1 MWANNLRI
9 LGVVLGT
16 LALYTLIANKIPQ
29 VQSEVPQALTLGAN
43 VTPEQLVSA
52 GDQLYHGAGGCTAC
66 HGLGTRA
73 PNLLTDEK
81 GQGPIGARCGKREAG
96 KDCKAY
102 LHESLESPR
111 AYVVAGYE
119 PIMPEMGRILSPQQL
134 WALVAFLES
143 NGGTVDVS
151 ASDIP
156 AASGPAASRAN
167 SGAAGAPTAAG
178 IASGSTTSTPSTS
191 STPSAGIAGGSTDPM
206 TIIRGAGCTGCHKI
220 NGEGG
225 AIGPDLTHVGSR
237 LSANLIRESIL
248 LPDAKVAKGFEKFK
262 GIMPKTFGN
271 QLTAAQFEALVQF
284 LSGHK

>member
-1 MWANNLRI
+1 MWATNLRI
-9 LGVVLGT
+9 IGVVLGT

-29 VQSEVPQALTLGAN
+29 VQSDVPRALTLGAN

-102 LHESLESPR
+102 LHESLASPR

-156 AASGPAASRAN
+156 S
-167 SGAAGAPTAAG
+167 
-178 IASGSTTSTPSTS
+178 STT

-237 LSANLIRESIL
+237 LSTNLIRESIL
-248 LPDAKVAKGFEKFK
+248 LPDAKTAKGYEKFK
-262 GIMPKTFGN
+262 GVMPKTFGN
-271 QLTAAQFEALVQF
+271 QLTAAQLESLVEF
-284 LSGHK
+284 LSSHK

>member
-1 MWANNLRI
+1 MWATNLRI
-9 LGVVLGT
+9 IGIVVGT

-29 VQSEVPQALTLGAN
+29 VQSEVPRALSLGAN
-43 VTPEQLVSA
+43 VTPEQLAAA

-81 GQGPIGARCGKREAG
+81 GAGPIGARCGKREPG

-102 LHESLESPR
+102 IYESLTSPK
-111 AYVVAGYE
+111 AYVVQGYE
-119 PIMPEMGRILSPQQL
+119 PIMPEMGRILSPQQI

-143 NGGTVDVS
+143 NGGTVDVT
-151 ASDIP
+151 ATDIP
-156 AASGPAASRAN
+156 A
-167 SGAAGAPTAAG
+167 
-178 IASGSTTSTPSTS
+178 STTSTTSTS

-206 TIIRGAGCTGCHKI
+206 TMIRGAGCTGCHKI
-220 NGEGG
+220 SGEGG

-248 LPDAKVAKGFEKFK
+248 QPDAKTAKGYEKFK
-262 GIMPKTFGN
+262 GVMPKTFGHQFTGE
-271 QLTAAQFEALVQF
+271 QLEALVQF
-284 LSGHK
+284 LAAHK

>member
-1 MWANNLRI
+1 MWGTNLRI

-29 VQSEVPQALTLGAN
+29 VQSEVPRALALGAN

-81 GQGPIGARCGKREAG
+81 GQGPIGARCGKREPG

-102 LHESLESPR
+102 LYESLTSPR
-111 AYVVAGYE
+111 AYLVQGYE
-119 PIMPEMGRILSPQQL
+119 PIMPENLGRILSPQQL

-143 NGGTVDVS
+143 QGGTVDVS
-151 ASDIP
+151 ATDVPP
-156 AASGPAASRAN
+156 ADAPAS
-167 SGAAGAPTAAG
+167 AGAPAEGGAG
-178 IASGSTTSTPSTS
+178 KIANGSS
-191 STPSAGIAGGSTDPM
+191 DPM
-206 TIIRGAGCTGCHKI
+206 AIIRGAGCLGCHKI
-220 NGEGG
+220 GTEGA

-237 LSANLIRESIL
+237 LSAALLRESIL
-248 LPDAKVAKGFEKFK
+248 KPDAKIAKGYEKFA
-262 GIMPKTFGN
+262 GIMPKTFGD
-271 QLTAAQFEALVQF
+271 QLTAAQLESLVQF
-284 LSGHK
+284 LSSHK

>member
-1 MWANNLRI
+1 MWATNLRI
-9 LGVVLGT
+9 IGVVLGT

-29 VQSEVPQALTLGAN
+29 VQSDVPRALTLGAN
-43 VTPEQLVSA
+43 VTAEQLVSA

-102 LHESLESPR
+102 LHESLASPR

-156 AASGPAASRAN
+156 S
-167 SGAAGAPTAAG
+167 
-178 IASGSTTSTPSTS
+178 STTSTTSTS
-191 STPSAGIAGGSTDPM
+191 STPSAGISGGSTDPM
-206 TIIRGAGCTGCHKI
+206 AIIRGAGCTGCHKI

-225 AIGPDLTHVGSR
+225 AIGPELTHVGSR

-248 LPDAKVAKGFEKFK
+248 TPDAKIAKGFEKFK

-271 QLTAAQFEALVQF
+271 QLTAAQLEALVQF
-284 LSGHK
+284 LVSHK

>member
-1 MWANNLRI
+1 MWATNLRI
-9 LGVVLGT
+9 IGVVLGT

-29 VQSEVPQALTLGAN
+29 VQSEVPHALTLGAN
-43 VTPEQLVSA
+43 VTPEQLTSA

-102 LHESLESPR
+102 LYESLTNPR
-111 AYVVAGYE
+111 AFVVTGYE
-119 PIMPEMGRILSPQQL
+119 PIMPDMGRTLSPQQL

-143 NGGTVDVS
+143 NGGTVDVT

-156 AASGPAASRAN
+156 PAGS
-167 SGAAGAPTAAG
+167 
-178 IASGSTTSTPSTS
+178 STTSTTSTT
-191 STPSAGIAGGSTDPM
+191 STASGGIAAGSTDPLTM
-206 TIIRGAGCTGCHKI
+206 IRGAGCTACHKI
-220 NGEGG
+220 GGEGG
-225 AIGPDLTHVGSR
+225 AIGPDLSHVGAR

-248 LPDAKVAKGFEKFK
+248 TPDAKIAKGFEKFK

-271 QLTAAQFEALVQF
+271 QFTGAQLEALVQF
-284 LSGHK
+284 LASHK